1 MSSAPDGLIHG
12 LHAPVAIG
20 FDRADA
26 SSRYR
31 KDDFLATEKKVL
43 SWGDCYRIWKVIKCL
58 VAGERRCTENQTTVC
73 RASSPS
79 DHKANLK
86 K

>member
-31 KDDFLATEKKVL
+31 KDDFLATKEKSVEL
-43 SWGDCYRIWKVIKCL
+43 GRLLESGR
-58 VAGERRCTENQTTVC
+58 
-73 RASSPS
+73 SSS
-79 DHKANLK
+79 V
-86 K
+86 